1 VTIVWRCGGEF
12 ALRLREVPRTGD
24 TRGMNDRV
32 HDPGFAVG
40 ETVWFRGR
48 RGRLVG
54 YRKGKPIVQLES
66 GEPSVVMLAKLAR
79 TRRMSLEL
87 ALRA

>member
-1 VTIVWRCGGEF
+1 VASARG
-12 ALRLREVPRTGD
+12 LLRTGD
-24 TRGMNDRV
+24 TRVVSARA
-32 HDPGFAVG
+32 HDNGFAVG

-54 YRKGKPIVQLES
+54 YRRGKPIVMLE
-66 GEPSVVMLAKLAR
+66 GGDPSVVMLAKLAR
-79 TRRMSLEL
+79 TRRKSLEL

>member
-1 VTIVWRCGGEF
+1 M
-12 ALRLREVPRTGD
+12 LRTGD
-24 TRGMNDRV
+24 TRGVNDLA
-32 HDPGFAVG
+32 HAGFAVG

-54 YRKGKPIVQLES
+54 YRRGKPLVVLE
-66 GEPSVVMLAKLAR
+66 GGDPSVVMLAKLAR
-79 TRRMSLEL
+79 TRRKSLEL